1 MPWMRSGWEVL
12 FQPLAISGSSEQV
25 SFLGTSSGV
34 EVVGMGKEERVMVAH
49 KTQNLRV
56 CYIYVNNHGFSFL
69 SFFFDAIKM
78 KHDESPHG
86 ALLCNGLLSR
96 ERLQV
101 SVL

>member
-1 MPWMRSGWEVL
+1 MRSGWEVL

-34 EVVGMGKEERVMVAH
+34 EVVGMGKEGRVMVAH
-49 KTQNLRV
+49 KTQHLRV
-56 CYIYVNNHGFSFL
+56 CYIYVNNHEFSFL
-69 SFFFDAIKM
+69 SFFFVDAFKM
-78 KHDESPHG
+78 KHDKSPHG

-96 ERLQV
+96 EQLQV